1 LQYNL
6 YTTPSLN
13 VVWGDGTAGTST
25 IRLKN
30 VKRQKPPVVTK
41 IYGRI
46 PARQDVRAGA
56 YRDTL
61 TVTITW

>member
-1 LQYNL
+1 MLQYNL

-30 VKRQKPPVVTK
+30 VKRQKPPVVTT
-41 IYGRI
+41 I
-46 PARQDVRAGA
+46 PRHPHRHDH
-56 YRDTL
+56 L
-61 TVTITW
+61 VTYPS